1 MVDSKILNF
10 VLSNRIQCHLNLLI
24 LIIPRDWKTLRS
36 FFPMLITNWQS
47 IAKRAITIH
56 LQELKDRALVQD
68 IGKEFFFKSFS
79 SPGFVLESIYRTSQT
94 YEASQAIRTR
104 QSVLYGLIVHKQVN
118 FPVA

>member
-10 VLSNRIQCHLNLLI
+10 VLSNRIQRHLNLLI

-68 IGKEFFFKSFS
+68 IGKEFFF
-79 SPGFVLESIYRTSQT
+79 
-94 YEASQAIRTR
+94 
-104 QSVLYGLIVHKQVN
+104 
-118 FPVA
+118 